1 MISRMAISLTSRIAC
16 GAVSCGPAIVMA
28 NTGLGNIGL
37 GNTGA
42 SAGAGARVIPEPL
55 DVAALSQMVIGLVV
69 VLVLIVAMS
78 WLLRRMGRS
87 RLMGSGVVKILA
99 GLPLGSRERVLL
111 MQVEDVRLL
120 IGVTAERIDTLYVL
134 NPSSGAPEQP
144 FGDRLASAMKDPGAI
159 KDGEHP

>member
-1 MISRMAISLTSRIAC
+1 MSPRTAISLTSRIAC
-16 GAVSCGPAIVMA
+16 GAVSCGPAVVLA
-28 NTGLGNIGL
+28 NTGL

-42 SAGAGARVIPEPL
+42 SVGAGARVVPEPL
-55 DVAALSQMVIGLVV
+55 NVAALSQMVIGLVA

-87 RLMGSGVVKILA
+87 RLMGSGVIKVLA

-111 MQVEDVRLL
+111 MQVEDVKLL

-134 NPSSGAPEQP
+134 NPPSGAPEQP
-144 FGDRLASAMKDPGAI
+144 PAFGDRLASA
-159 KDGEHP
+159 

>member
-1 MISRMAISLTSRIAC
+1 MSPRMAISLTSCIAC
-16 GAVSCGPAIVMA
+16 GAVSCGPTLA
-28 NTGLGNIGL
+28 NAGLGNTGL

-42 SAGAGARVIPEPL
+42 SVGAGARVVPEPL
-55 DVAALSQMVIGLVV
+55 NVAALSQMVIGLVV

-87 RLMGSGVVKILA
+87 RLMGSGVIKILA

-111 MQVEDVRLL
+111 LQVEDVKLL

-134 NPSSGAPEQP
+134 NPPGAPERP
-144 FGDRLASAMKDPGAI
+144 PAFGDRLASAMKDPVAI